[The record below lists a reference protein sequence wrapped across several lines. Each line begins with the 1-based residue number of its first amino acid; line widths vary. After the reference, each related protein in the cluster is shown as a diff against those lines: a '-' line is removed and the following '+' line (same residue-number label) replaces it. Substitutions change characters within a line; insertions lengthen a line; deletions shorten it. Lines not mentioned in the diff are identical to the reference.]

1 MKRKFKSPE
10 EEREALLQ
18 DPDFIALM
26 QELKGQSPDQVAR
39 LQDLLGDLERKEESG
54 GRDQ

>member
-1 MKRKFKSPE
+1 MKRKFKTPE

-26 QELKGQSPDQVAR
+26 QELKGQSPDR
-39 LQDLLGDLERKEESG
+39 LAKLEDLLGDFHKKEENSG
-54 GRDQ
+54 LDQ

>member
-10 EEREALLQ
+10 EEREALLK

-26 QELKGQSPDQVAR
+26 QELKGQSPDRIAK
-39 LQDLLGDLERKEESG
+39 LEDLLGDLQKKEEEG
-54 GRDQ
+54 GHDQ